1 MTEQRLVVSDK
12 MDVLVNDEVNAGTF
26 RAIQALKNRQVPPEI
41 IQTRPGRG
49 GKTFDYIPHTYV
61 TETLVDGL
69 DMYFSH
75 DVLEARM
82 CEDGSS
88 FALVRLQI
96 HIPIHQPDGTIAF
109 FTNSITEVGAF
120 DGPGAMLDAHKLAA
134 AASRGLAKCLMRRFK
149 IGLELYKQ
157 EGDVT
162 PEAAW
167 ASLFEFA
174 ANQRHARGKEE
185 RAALKDEIVAALKEH
200 GITGES
206 LLDRFSEAYQIVTDL
221 AKSRPATP
229 PMEEPSEPEGIPEPE
244 QGLTD
249 EEIKSLVEAVET
261 WDEFYDL
268 AIKHLGY
275 ENASEV
281 RRALKEVH
289 GGDQQSLLS
298 TSNLGNW
305 ELIRAHKSRSCIWKY
320 ADAGTGS

>member
-1 MTEQRLVVSDK
+1 MTEQELVVSDK
-12 MDVLVNDEVNAGTF
+12 TDILVNDEVNVGTL

-41 IQTRPGRG
+41 VQTRPGRG

-75 DVLEARM
+75 DVLEAHI

-88 FALVRLQI
+88 WAMVRLQV
-96 HIPIHQPDGTIAF
+96 HIPIHQPDGTVAF
-109 FTNSITEVGAF
+109 FTNSITEIGAF

-167 ASLFEFA
+167 TSLFEFA
-174 ANQRHARGKEE
+174 ANQRRVKSQEQ
-185 RAALKDEIVAALKEH
+185 RKALKDEIVAALKQH
-200 GITGES
+200 GITGET

-221 AKSRPATP
+221 AKNKPATP
-229 PMEEPSEPEGIPEPE
+229 PMEEPCEPEEVREPD
-244 QGLTD
+244 QDLSD
-249 EEIKSLVEAVET
+249 EEIRALVEAVET

-268 AIKHLGY
+268 AIEHLGY

-305 ELIRAHKSRSCIWKY
+305 ELIKAHKSRSCIWRY
-320 ADAGTGS
+320 ADTGTGS